1 MKNKYFVLLVII
13 LSLVV
18 SYVIY
23 EYIFGAPANFKDAA
37 RHEPVTDQGGFV
49 NLMGTVYTGGYIVA
63 VLVSLILM
71 VVTFGIERVISLQR
85 ARGRG
90 PVETFAKRVQ
100 NHVEAGNIDAAVDE
114 CNKQR
119 GSAASILKAGLEQY
133 KMAKKDPALN
143 SEQRLAEVK
152 RAIDEA
158 TGLESPM
165 LEKNLIVLSTI
176 ASIATMLG
184 LLGTT
189 VGMIRAFQA
198 LATSGQAASA
208 VQLSIG
214 ISEALINTAAGLVG
228 AVLAIVLYNIFTNK
242 VDAFLY
248 TIEEASLSVQELLAI
263 REAGDTK

>member
-1 MKNKYFVLLVII
+1 MKNKYFVLLVI
-13 LSLVV
+13 VV
-18 SYVIY
+18 AVAVSFVIFEFY
-23 EYIFGAPANFKDAA
+23 FGDPSRFLDPEI
-37 RHEPVTDQGGFV
+37 RHQPKAGD
-49 NLMGTVYTGGYIVA
+49 LLGTVYTGGPIVA
-63 VLVSLILM
+63 ILLSLILI
-71 VVTFGIERVISLQR
+71 VVTFAFERVISLQR

-90 PVETFAKRVQ
+90 AIEPFTKKVQ
-100 NHVEAGNIDAAVDE
+100 NHVEAGNIEAAIDE

-133 KMAKKDPALN
+133 QMAKRDPELN

-165 LEKNLIVLSTI
+165 LEKNLIVLSTV

-214 ISEALINTAAGLVG
+214 ISEALINTAAGLIG
-228 AVLAIVLYNIFTNK
+228 AVLAIIFYNIFTNK
-242 VDAFLY
+242 VDAYLY
-248 TIEEASLSVQELLAI
+248 QIEEASLSVQEMLAI
-263 REAGDTK
+263 REAN